1 MALAKNSDDSESVLF
16 LSTDYGRSFR
26 DISGKLANQGKRAQI
41 HKYYNV
47 KGFINHYVFSDIKNK
62 CVYTTDN
69 SGESF
74 IPHCDVPFTPTTL
87 LLNNLHPRH
96 ILGMD
101 ENDPYKQLYQS
112 EDFGYTWRPIFNNVK
127 AFFWGVQPFDH
138 PLTVYVMEE
147 RSNGKSQI
155 VKNRNQSSE
164 VLLQDAIDFEVKGE
178 YMFATLSKWLIGAPS
193 NPNNQFWVSY
203 KRQSFVKADFPIT
216 GNVSDY
222 FVADASEGQLM
233 VCVYHNNSANLYVS
247 DVQGYRFSLSL
258 ERIVYF
264 NPKIMQNNFWL
275 RLYSNETFA
284 DLTKVSGVEG
294 IYIASQQTSSLLDLE
309 HQITLI
315 SYDKGGQWQRIQA
328 PYQTLGRPCDLSL
341 NCSLHLTQELSRL
354 IPGSL
359 ATPILT
365 QDSSPGLVI
374 ASGTIGSSLKGE
386 PDVFLSVNAG
396 ISWRQ
401 VLSGNYMYAS
411 ADHGGIIVAI
421 HQFIPTN
428 ELMYSLDEGIT
439 WTRYKFVN
447 ESIRVYGLL
456 TEPGEN
462 TTIFSVFG
470 SGLIRHS
477 WVILQ
482 IDFLNLFNGV
492 KCGPSDYYMWSAN
505 DNLPSEDGCLLGRI
519 TQYQRR
525 YASVKCYN
533 GEDFVRTAQVRN
545 CTCTSED
552 FECDF
557 GYEEDTLVL
566 QNSSKSELICRRT
579 PSLDS
584 SKLNPVPSSCLP
596 GTFYYFSRGYRK
608 VAGDTCQGQ
617 DHHYAPLKY
626 SCPVRESSAFLLVS
640 TYRSVLMI
648 DLASQTKTT
657 IPLEDA
663 ATSPPAIFD
672 YEKNCIIYVTLD
684 KYLKTNC
691 LGYNRNSTEVSLI
704 TSQMNFTAMAFEW
717 TGRNVYF
724 TDSLEDAIRVV
735 NVDGRF
741 ELTLYNASN
750 GVYRPNQ
757 IVLDPPHGYLYFVG
771 SVDAG
776 NQTYAIYQAVMDGSD
791 KTVTQLVNTSVH
803 YTTYLTLDAETERLY
818 WIASTNNRLYYYSL
832 SRRELS
838 SYTGAVIN
846 RDISGIGIFKDLVYL
861 VGSFSSFVYTM
872 DKHRSDQGYSIMG
885 IISSRAYGIVVVSN
899 TSQHAMSAC
908 SPYNKPCTQ
917 LCMPMPSTG
926 PHSQNR
932 TCLCGEGYR
941 KDSHA
946 QSNDQM
952 CLCEPGEV
960 LQTNGT
966 CVKSANV
973 TTCASD
979 KLTCK
984 NGHCVLKA
992 WHCDGDDDCGDG
1004 TDEKDCPFATCA
1016 DGTFTCSSGKCIPEH
1031 WRCDR
1036 EDDCRDGI
1044 ASDEIKC
1051 NRSCAEHQFRCNNGY
1066 CIDRSW
1072 VCDKDN
1078 DCHDGSDET
1087 ANCKHNA
1094 TCGPFSFTCKSGDC
1108 VDSYYHCNGEK
1119 DCLDG
1124 SDEDDC
1130 AKNKTTCSSDYQF
1143 TCANNNCIFI
1153 SWRCDGDKDCSDGSD
1168 EVNCSFTVPP
1178 TTVRPSPHCGFL
1190 YHRCTN
1196 RACVSFL
1203 DICNGIDDCGDG
1215 SDEDGCDDELLTT
1228 MSWTT
1233 EASTCSSLQYQ
1244 CESSGLFGKC
1254 IEKNWVCD
1262 GEPDCERGDDER
1274 NCHTSRKCADSEFK
1288 CHSDGGCIASYKRC
1302 DQHIDCSDESDE
1314 SGCDYNI
1321 TVTCSNFNGNKLT
1334 CCSNPACGVYI
1345 SESGMCKPVKE
1356 AQFNTKSNKCDGI
1369 INVNYTCKDG
1379 QFKCNNG
1386 QLSCV
1391 SWVQVCDTKRDCD
1404 GSFLDEANCE
1414 DCHTLGSLTFDKV
1427 VKNDSVEFYS
1437 LSLSSVSYA
1446 LKNGSMPWGSLAWT
1460 NVSRS
1465 RSEFKVD
1472 HLKPASTYYFVL
1484 FQEVPGSKKQC
1495 PYSNLQLTT
1504 SDGLPS
1510 SPEHV
1515 ETSVRLENYGQVL
1528 AVNVTWSKPKLTN
1541 GQILEYIV
1549 FYQEVDAS
1557 GKIQSDVYSVPHIQ
1571 ATRVIVYEHI
1581 DKDKHF
1587 NFWVVAKTSAGF
1599 GEPSEVKRIIL
1610 NPKEAT
1616 DLKIA
1621 VISLNST
1628 SVQVTWVKEPVAEGY
1643 RVNLH
1648 YHDDVSIEFP
1658 ASAIK
1663 EFSKDVDKKSTSV
1676 IIDDLCPQTEYLFSV
1691 MARLSNN
1698 SFGPQWYS
1706 KKIQLNGTMPRLGPL
1721 NVTRT
1726 GPTSVIVSFNVIQ
1739 GVSKVNYIYYTHDKT
1754 LAAVERVTY
1763 QDSIELNGLLAC
1775 ENYFVWVRPTSHYCL
1790 TSDLEKFITSLDL
1803 EAAPKHLMSSVVRNT
1818 NNTYSI
1824 ILKWKA
1830 SCYNM
1835 ERNMSYIIHVMTTDG
1850 AHDVVTAEYQ
1860 EIDINYPLPN
1870 ALPGMTYYFT
1880 VRSNISGSR
1889 ESEKVSAYI
1898 PGDGPY
1904 NVVVSQLEGHQVH
1917 LTWAWPQA
1925 NSLTEFKEFVVH
1937 TKGDNVEFENHT
1949 SKFEIDLT
1957 LPREGTYF
1965 FKVEVKGKSDK
1976 TLAESSSEE
1985 FSVVYHD
1992 SSKTDAVSISKTNL
2006 VAIIVPV
2013 AVVVVA
2019 LSVGLVVFI
2028 VRHKRLQSSFLAFA
2042 NSHYNIQS
2050 GTTTFSDDLDN
2061 DEPMIQGFSD
2071 DEPLVIA

>member
-1 MALAKNSDDSESVLF
+1 
-16 LSTDYGRSFR
+16 
-26 DISGKLANQGKRAQI
+26 
-41 HKYYNV
+41 
-47 KGFINHYVFSDIKNK
+47 
-62 CVYTTDN
+62 
-69 SGESF
+69 
-74 IPHCDVPFTPTTL
+74 
-87 LLNNLHPRH
+87 
-96 ILGMD
+96 
-101 ENDPYKQLYQS
+101 
-112 EDFGYTWRPIFNNVK
+112 
-127 AFFWGVQPFDH
+127 
-138 PLTVYVMEE
+138 MEE

-247 DVQGYRFSLSL
+247 DIQGYRFSLSL

-482 IDFLNLFNGV
+482 INFLNLFNGV

-684 KYLKTNC
+684 KYLKVGATVYVTLDKYLKTNC

-776 NQTYAIYQAVMDGSD
+776 NQTNAIYRAVMDGSD

-885 IISSRAYGIVVVSN
+885 IISSRAYGMVVVSN
-899 TSQHAMSAC
+899 TSQHA
-908 SPYNKPCTQ
+908 
-917 LCMPMPSTG
+917 
-926 PHSQNR
+926 
-932 TCLCGEGYR
+932 
-941 KDSHA
+941 
-946 QSNDQM
+946 
-952 CLCEPGEV
+952 
-960 LQTNGT
+960 
-966 CVKSANV
+966 
-973 TTCASD
+973 
-979 KLTCK
+979 
-984 NGHCVLKA
+984 
-992 WHCDGDDDCGDG
+992 
-1004 TDEKDCPFATCA
+1004 FATCA

-1130 AKNKTTCSSDYQF
+1130 AKNKTTCNSDYQF

-1321 TVTCSNFNGNKLT
+1321 S
-1334 CCSNPACGVYI
+1334 
-1345 SESGMCKPVKE
+1345 MCKPVKE

-1379 QFKCNNG
+1379 QFQCNNG

-1404 GSFLDEANCE
+1404 GSYLDEANCE

-1427 VKNDSVEFYS
+1427 IKNDSVEFYS

-1628 SVQVTWVKEPVAEGY
+1628 RVQVTWVKEPVAEGY

-1663 EFSKDVDKKSTSV
+1663 EF
-1676 IIDDLCPQTEYLFSV
+1676 IDDLCPQTEYLFSV

-1775 ENYFVWVRPTSHYCL
+1775 ENYFVWVRPKSHYCL
-1790 TSDLEKFITSLDL
+1790 TSDLEKFITSLGEKPVFEFND
-1803 EAAPKHLMSSVVRNT
+1803 P
-1818 NNTYSI
+1818 
-1824 ILKWKA
+1824 
-1830 SCYNM
+1830 
-1835 ERNMSYIIHVMTTDG
+1835 SYIIHVMTTDG

-1880 VRSNISGSR
+1880 
-1889 ESEKVSAYI
+1889 
-1898 PGDGPY
+1898 
-1904 NVVVSQLEGHQVH
+1904 
-1917 LTWAWPQA
+1917 
-1925 NSLTEFKEFVVH
+1925 EFVVH